1 MAAQVLAR
9 YLRVAIQFGFIRQIV
24 MEVRAMAEDG
34 LLRDDELN
42 SAIHLLRELFPEEE
56 LKSLQPS
63 SPNTVY
69 TTLVTLWMLT
79 LQRLG
84 GGKSLE
90 EIVKDVVSRG
100 RDLFPPNKRVEEGTL
115 SFSSAAYCDARQRLA
130 LETTE
135 CFANRVCQSLIDL
148 SPPAFEGRRVFI
160 IDGTTITLPP
170 TPELQE
176 AYPPATNQFGETVWP
191 VAMLMV
197 AHELQSGCALPP
209 EIGAMYGDN
218 NTSEAEQA
226 KAIAKRIPRGDIVMA
241 DAGFGIF
248 GVAYNVVHSG
258 HPILFRMTKSRFKSV
273 RRKATLAEDCEG
285 RRTYQAHWTPSAK
298 DRKSHPEL
306 PDDATLEVF
315 LHEVPLGNEVLY
327 LVTTLPIT
335 SETAAEYYSRR
346 YDVEHDI
353 RDVKVTLNTERI
365 RARSVE
371 MVKKELLTSI
381 VAYNLV
387 VQFRRQ
393 AAKLENVTPRRLS
406 FTEVWTT
413 FRTFLIEKDPCDA
426 ATWQER
432 YDEALRLA
440 AKYCKLPNRKKPRNY
455 PRQAHARRPKSTKF
469 IKQQRKKTGKS
480 PPNNAN

>member
-1 MAAQVLAR
+1 
-9 YLRVAIQFGFIRQIV
+9 
-24 MEVRAMAEDG
+24 MEVRAMNKDVTVG
-34 LLRDDELN
+34 DKELH
-42 SAIHLLRELFPEEE
+42 SAIDLLRELIPEEE

-79 LQRLG
+79 LLRLG
-84 GGKSLE
+84 GGKSLD
-90 EIVKDVVSRG
+90 EIVKDILSRN
-100 RDLFPPNKRVEEGTL
+100 REILPQNKRVQEGSL
-115 SFSSAAYCDARQRLA
+115 SLSSAAYSDARLRLE
-130 LETTE
+130 LKTTE
-135 CFANRVCQSLIDL
+135 YFANSVCNSLIDL
-148 SPPAFEGRRVFI
+148 SPPAFEDRRAFI

-176 AYPPATNQFGETVWP
+176 AFPPATNQFGETVWP

-197 AHELQSGCALPP
+197 AHELQSGVALPP
-209 EIGAMYGDN
+209 EIGVMYGEN

-226 KAIAKRIPRGDIVMA
+226 KAIAKRIPRGAIVMA
-241 DAGFGIF
+241 DSGFGIF
-248 GVAYNVVHSG
+248 GVAYNVAQSG
-258 HPILFRMTKSRFKSV
+258 HPILFRMTKSRFKSI
-273 RRKATLAEDCEG
+273 RRRATLTEKHEG
-285 RRTYQAHWTPSAK
+285 RRTYQARWTPSAK
-298 DRKSHPEL
+298 DRKSHSDL
-306 PDDATLEVF
+306 PGNATLDVF
-315 LHEVPLGNEVLY
+315 LHEIPLENGEVLC
-327 LVTTLPIT
+327 LVTTLPVT

-393 AAKLENVTPRRLS
+393 AAKLANVLPRRLS
-406 FTEVWTT
+406 FTEVWNT
-413 FRTFLIEKDPCDA
+413 FNTFVIEKDPCDA

-440 AKYCKLPNRKKPRNY
+440 AKYCKLPNRRKPRNY
-455 PRQAHARRPKSTKF
+455 PRQAHPRRPKSTKF
-469 IKQQRKKTGKS
+469 RKQQRKNKGEP
-480 PPNNAN
+480 PPNDTN